1 MLPSKLISF
10 LSEYVPE
17 YNSKKYLL
25 AVSGGMDSMLMLEL
39 FHTLKLNFSVAHCN
53 FNLRGD
59 DSLADE
65 ALVYDTCKKL
75 SIPCYVKHFDTLKE
89 KEIQNEGTQLVARRL
104 RYDWFESLR
113 LETGLDYICTA
124 HHQRD
129 NIETLVYRFMNGAFP
144 ESMQGIKPVHGNIIR
159 PLLFVPYNELK
170 KFSTTFSLDYR
181 EDQSNLTNDYSRNK
195 IRHELLPALES
206 VFGAHAF
213 HKIESVTAHY
223 KAYFEF
229 LKHQSAQLL
238 KPHRT
243 WFEISLS
250 ELKGL
255 PGNTALLYEA
265 IKNYGFHWKACEEI
279 CANLNREVGSMIESN
294 DRLYRI
300 YYANETLQLL
310 PSSRTP
316 FFETIVPSDKE
327 QCIRTTNGGDIYISV
342 LSREALN
349 GFESNILYFDYD
361 LLSSTLNLREYQS
374 EDSFNPMGLN
384 SNKRVHEFL
393 KDLKLSPAEKQYQL
407 VLESNNQVV
416 GVIGHRIDESVKVT
430 SQTKRVL
437 MLRVIY

>member
-25 AVSGGMDSMLMLEL
+25 AVSGGMDSMLMLHL
-39 FHTLKLNFSVAHCN
+39 FHSLKLNFNVAHCN
-53 FNLRGD
+53 FNLRGN

-75 SIPCYVKHFDTLKE
+75 SIPCFVKHFDTLKE
-89 KEIQNEGTQLVARRL
+89 KENQNEGTQLVARRL
-104 RYDWFESLR
+104 RYEWFESVR
-113 LETGLDYICTA
+113 LESGIDFICTA

-129 NIETLVYRFMNGAFP
+129 NIETIVYRFMNGAFP
-144 ESMQGIKPVHGNIIR
+144 ESMQGIKPVNEKVIR
-159 PLLFVPYNELK
+159 PLLFVPYNELRQ
-170 KFSTTFSLDYR
+170 FSLTISLAYR
-181 EDQSNLTNDYSRNK
+181 EDQSNQTNDYSRNK
-195 IRHELLPALES
+195 IRHELLPAIEA

-213 HKIESVTAHY
+213 HKIESVTGHY
-223 KAYFEF
+223 KAYFDL

-243 WFEISLS
+243 WFEISLQQLRS
-250 ELKGL
+250 T

-279 CANLNREVGSMIESN
+279 CSDLNREIGSIIESN

-300 YYANETLQLL
+300 YFANETLQLL

-316 FFETIVPSDKE
+316 FYETIVLNDHE
-327 QCIRTTNGGDIYISV
+327 QCIRTANGGNIYISV
-342 LSREALN
+342 ITRQALN

-361 LLSSTLNLREYQS
+361 LISSSLNLREYQS
-374 EDSFNPMGLN
+374 EDSFHPMGLTGT
-384 SNKRVHEFL
+384 KRVHDFL

-416 GVIGHRIDESVKVT
+416 GIVGHRIDESMKVT
-430 SQTKRVL
+430 DQTKRVMTL
-437 MLRVIY
+437 KVVY

>member
-17 YNSKKYLL
+17 YHLKKYLL
-25 AVSGGMDSMLMLEL
+25 AVSGGMDSMLMLQL

-53 FNLRGD
+53 FNLRGE

-65 ALVYDTCKKL
+65 ALVYDTCKQL

-89 KEIQNEGTQLVARRL
+89 KVIQNEGTQLVARRL

-113 LETGLDYICTA
+113 QEAGLDFICTA

-129 NIETLVYRFMNGAFP
+129 NIETIVYRFMNGAFP
-144 ESMQGIKPVHGNIIR
+144 ESMQGIKPVHGNIIH
-159 PLLFVPYNELK
+159 PLLFVPYNELRQ
-170 KFSTTFSLDYR
+170 FSTTYSLTYR
-181 EDQSNLTNDYSRNK
+181 EDQSNQTNDYSRNK

-213 HKIESVTAHY
+213 HKIESVTTHY
-223 KAYFEF
+223 KAYFDL

-238 KPHRT
+238 KAHRT
-243 WFEISLS
+243 WFEISLT

-279 CANLNREVGSMIESN
+279 CCNLDREVGSMIESN

-300 YYANETLQLL
+300 YYANEALQLL
-310 PSSRTP
+310 PASRTP
-316 FFETIVPSDKE
+316 FFETVALNDKE
-327 QCIRTTNGGDIYISV
+327 QCIRTANGGDIYISV
-342 LSREALN
+342 IPKEVLN

-374 EDSFNPMGLN
+374 EDYFHPMGLKG
-384 SNKRVHEFL
+384 SKRVHEFL

-407 VLESNNQVV
+407 VLESKNQVV
-416 GVIGHRIDESVKVT
+416 GIVGHRIDESMKVT

-437 MLRVIY
+437 LLRVLY

>member
-25 AVSGGMDSMLMLEL
+25 AVSGGMDSMLMLQL
-39 FHTLKLNFSVAHCN
+39 FHNLKLNFSVAHCN

-59 DSLADE
+59 DSIADE
-65 ALVYDTCKKL
+65 ALVYETCKRL

-104 RYDWFESLR
+104 RYTWFESLR
-113 LETGLDYICTA
+113 LEAGLDFICTA

-144 ESMQGIKPVHGNIIR
+144 ESMQGIKPIHGNIIR

-170 KFSTTFSLDYR
+170 QFSTTFSLVYR
-181 EDQSNLTNDYSRNK
+181 EDLSNLTNDYSRNK
-195 IRHELLPALES
+195 IRHELLPVIES

-213 HKIESVTAHY
+213 HKIESVTTHY
-223 KAYFEF
+223 KDYFEF
-229 LKHQSAQLL
+229 LKYQSAKLL

-243 WFEISLS
+243 WFEISLA

-255 PGNTALLYEA
+255 PGNTAPLYEA

-279 CANLNREVGSMIESN
+279 CANLDREVGSVIESN

-300 YYANETLQLL
+300 YYASESLQLL
-310 PSSRTP
+310 PVSRTP
-316 FFETIVPSDKE
+316 FFETIVLSEKE
-327 QCIRTTNGGDIYISV
+327 ECIRSANGGDIHISV
-342 LSREALN
+342 ITREALN
-349 GFESNILYFDYD
+349 GFESNVLYFDYD
-361 LLSSTLNLREYQS
+361 LLSSTINLREYQS
-374 EDSFNPMGLN
+374 EDSFHPMGLN

-430 SQTKRVL
+430 SQTKRV
-437 MLRVIY
+437 MMIKVKY